1 MKTKNILITGRPRV
15 GKSTLVKSCAQL
27 LGNKAG
33 GFYTEEIPGAG
44 IRGRRGFRLVT
55 LAGDSRILA
64 EVDADSSY
72 HVGRYGVFLEV
83 LDQLAVPALLRAI
96 EDRHQSWILIDEIG
110 RMEEG
115 SEKFKQALLT
125 ALASPK
131 RVLASIRWHDSPF
144 TQAIKQREDVIIYKM
159 TVPNR
164 ESLTYQVVNELTSGN
179 SN

>member
-1 MKTKNILITGRPRV
+1 MSAKNILITGRPRV
-15 GKSTLVKSCAQL
+15 GKSTLIKLCAQL
-27 LGNKAG
+27 LGSKAG
-33 GFYTEEIPGAG
+33 GFYTEEISGEG

-55 LAGDSRILA
+55 LAGESHILA
-64 EVDADSSY
+64 EVDAESSY
-72 HVGRYGVFLEV
+72 RVGRYGVFLEV
-83 LDQLAVPALLRAI
+83 LDQLAAPALFQAI
-96 EDRHQSWILIDEIG
+96 ENRHQPWILIDEIG

-115 SEKFKQALLT
+115 SEKFKQALLA
-125 ALASPK
+125 ALASSK

-164 ESLTYQVVNELTSGN
+164 ESLTRQVKNELTSGN